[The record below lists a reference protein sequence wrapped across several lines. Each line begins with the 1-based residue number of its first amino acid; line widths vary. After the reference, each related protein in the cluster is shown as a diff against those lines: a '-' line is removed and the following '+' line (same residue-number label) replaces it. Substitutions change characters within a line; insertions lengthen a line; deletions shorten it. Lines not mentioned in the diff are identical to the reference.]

1 MHKDFLVPP
10 IDKSTGNIAFVCK
23 RFYATVIV
31 KELGLITTHL
41 QVLIIKST
49 TYLQMISQQA
59 FVGLQDM
66 S

>member
-41 QVLIIKST
+41 QVLIIGST
-49 TYLQMISQQA
+49 TYPQMISLIKIQET
-59 FVGLQDM
+59 
-66 S
+66 

>member
-49 TYLQMISQQA
+49 TYLQMIS
-59 FVGLQDM
+59 
-66 S
+66 